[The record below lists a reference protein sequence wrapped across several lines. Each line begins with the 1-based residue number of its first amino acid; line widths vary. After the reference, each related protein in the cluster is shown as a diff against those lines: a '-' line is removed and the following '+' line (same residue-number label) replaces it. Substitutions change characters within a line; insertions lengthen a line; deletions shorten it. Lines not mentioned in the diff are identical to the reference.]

1 MIIGIDTSALGN
13 RVTGTSRYIEC
24 LLKVLQNT
32 SHTIKTF
39 SPTKIVDANKIS
51 ILNSLPVIKRGGIRR
66 HIFRMFEINKQMLN
80 SGVNCGIFPNY
91 LMPLNF
97 KKPAAI
103 IIHDLS
109 FISHPHFY
117 SKAFVWYYT
126 DQLKKILKTDPFICA
141 VSETTRNS
149 IVQYLDVDKN
159 KIFLLQ
165 AYVDINRNDA
175 GQYLQNAI
183 DGKPYF
189 LYVGHIEP
197 RKNLHFMIENFLRWK
212 KKNRSEYKLKLVG
225 DIWSSSKKIQTMIKY
240 YSKELDIE
248 FCGYVS
254 ENELSTL
261 YSNASAF
268 VHTSIVEGFGFPVL
282 EAMHFGL
289 PILCSAGTGTEEI
302 SKPYSITVDPF
313 DGLSL
318 MKGFNLLV
326 TAEKHCKEDY
336 SIKYSP
342 RLMCEQLDRLLI
354 AMEKR

>member
-1 MIIGIDTSALGN
+1 
-13 RVTGTSRYIEC
+13 
-24 LLKVLQNT
+24 
-32 SHTIKTF
+32 
-39 SPTKIVDANKIS
+39 
-51 ILNSLPVIKRGGIRR
+51 
-66 HIFRMFEINKQMLN
+66 
-80 SGVNCGIFPNY
+80 
-91 LMPLNF
+91 
-97 KKPAAI
+97 
-103 IIHDLS
+103 
-109 FISHPHFY
+109 
-117 SKAFVWYYT
+117 
-126 DQLKKILKTDPFICA
+126 
-141 VSETTRNS
+141 
-149 IVQYLDVDKN
+149 
-159 KIFLLQ
+159 
-165 AYVDINRNDA
+165 
-175 GQYLQNAI
+175 
-183 DGKPYF
+183 
-189 LYVGHIEP
+189 
-197 RKNLHFMIENFLRWK
+197 
-212 KKNRSEYKLKLVG
+212 
-225 DIWSSSKKIQTMIKY
+225 MIKY